1 MDVSRSV
8 SFSQYENNFKNV
20 ISCEK
25 DIGFLLEPFLPH
37 KAIILMKKRKK
48 NCLVNALEN
57 CILLIVGCKFVEMF
71 RCFLEGACKHPSSP
85 PPTNYCLICVACLW
99 QKNLIFNMELSGCWL
114 LAVVFCGLCFR
125 HVVSEILWSLLVKDI
140 VA

>member
-8 SFSQYENNFKNV
+8 SFSQYENNFKDV

-48 NCLVNALEN
+48 DCLINALEN
-57 CILLIVGCKFVEMF
+57 CILLILGCRFVEMF
-71 RCFLEGACKHPSSP
+71 RCFLEGACKHSSSP

-99 QKNLIFNMELSGCWL
+99 QKNQFSIWSCLVVGHWLWCFVVYASGMLFQKFCVACW
-114 LAVVFCGLCFR
+114 
-125 HVVSEILWSLLVKDI
+125 
-140 VA
+140 